1 VEDVSLIPRD
11 VPITD
16 FGEIVELE
24 VRDGFLHAVA
34 YGDGLIVEIDPEM
47 QRQLG
52 TAGYQIV
59 GHDNEGFEAEIFF
72 ARGADTVGTIQMREG
87 PCDDQVTL
95 RLSYGA
101 PRFEKAGS

>member
-1 VEDVSLIPRD
+1 MDISLLPDD
-11 VPITD
+11 VP
-16 FGEIVELE
+16 FGEFGDVVELGVE
-24 VRDGFLHAVA
+24 DGFLRAVA
-34 YGDGLIVEIDPEM
+34 LSDGLIVEMDPEM

-72 ARGADTVGTIQMREG
+72 TRGADTVGTIQMREG
-87 PCDDQVTL
+87 PCDDQVIL